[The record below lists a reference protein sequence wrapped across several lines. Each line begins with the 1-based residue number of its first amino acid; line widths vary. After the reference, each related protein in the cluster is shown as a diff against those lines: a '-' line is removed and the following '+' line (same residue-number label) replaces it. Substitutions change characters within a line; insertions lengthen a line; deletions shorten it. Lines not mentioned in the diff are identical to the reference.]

1 MFFPLPVELPAVSGG
16 IGAPGE
22 SGVVGVVELIELAA
36 ASMDLLTSSPA
47 LPRTAMQPPIRRR
60 PAPGPVVPLRPPDH
74 AQDRAVLAV
83 GRHRHRHL
91 ATRPELPAMQFDNY
105 LPAPCL
111 LNPEQVTE
119 YPDHMEL
126 STELREQ
133 IGDWSLWQAA
143 ASLEAA

>member
-1 MFFPLPVELPAVSGG
+1 
-16 IGAPGE
+16 
-22 SGVVGVVELIELAA
+22 
-36 ASMDLLTSSPA
+36 
-47 LPRTAMQPPIRRR
+47 
-60 PAPGPVVPLRPPDH
+60 
-74 AQDRAVLAV
+74 
-83 GRHRHRHL
+83 
-91 ATRPELPAMQFDNY
+91 MQFDNY

-126 STELREQ
+126 SKELREQ